1 LLSFTENA
9 IGVSS
14 REAQSRLVQ
23 ATSLPLS
30 KSSKAVSGWKPAGQ
44 SVLAPH
50 SLHPCITLFLSFP
63 PCPNLNWLKLKWPDF
78 LMMALAWLDRHEL
91 LLGQQ
96 LARLESQE
104 SKLANPLL
112 LSINKEQETT
122 FLQLPLSQVQIPER
136 SRLILALL
144 PIISRTFIHPRQTLT
159 IAC

>member
-1 LLSFTENA
+1 
-9 IGVSS
+9 
-14 REAQSRLVQ
+14 
-23 ATSLPLS
+23 
-30 KSSKAVSGWKPAGQ
+30 
-44 SVLAPH
+44 
-50 SLHPCITLFLSFP
+50 
-63 PCPNLNWLKLKWPDF
+63 
-78 LMMALAWLDRHEL
+78 MMALARLDRHEL

-122 FLQLPLSQVQIPER
+122 FLVLPLSQIQIPER